1 MIAANVPVS
10 GNKKARY
17 ENLAFSLW
25 FDGAATIF
33 GAL

>member
-10 GNKKARY
+10 GNKKGSC
-17 ENLAFSLW
+17 ENLPFSLW